1 MTTIRGRLLVLLLTG
16 LTVVL
21 AAGGGAVYWIAQAGL
36 VRQLD
41 TSLETRAHALASLV
55 TQEQQGL
62 VFDPEDL
69 WATPMGETY
78 YEFQTR
84 QGEVLARSPHRPQ
97 MTPQTLPATS
107 PEAWPSLAHPMRD
120 LAEGAFVFTDIQLPD
135 NVNGRAAW
143 HVFRPRVDLATDAED
158 DGEEDLEQIL
168 APSGAGHD
176 TLIIALAVD
185 RRSVDRA
192 LGTLL
197 TALIA
202 VGGVLGLT
210 VGVLVI
216 VGVRWGLGPL
226 DRLGRQIGGVSGETI
241 STRIHGGDAP
251 RELTPVYHELNR
263 MLDRVEGTLQRERTF
278 AAAAAHELRTPL
290 AELRAIAEVAIK
302 WPDTDQADTALHE
315 MLSIGCEMERLVESL
330 LLISQ
335 GHAGSPPNRA
345 TAAPL
350 RAIVL
355 ACIEHASEPIAQKD
369 LHVTIALHDRD
380 VMSAPREAVEI
391 ILRNLIDNAVQYTQA
406 NGSIT
411 VRLDDAADGARA
423 VIVENG
429 PVQLDA
435 LDVPRL
441 FEPFW
446 RGDASHSDR
455 THVGLGLTVVDQIAR
470 ALSLQVRATITGDRR
485 LQIRLS
491 SRD

>member
-1 MTTIRGRLLVLLLTG
+1 MTTIRGRLLALLLTG
-16 LTVVL
+16 LAVVL
-21 AAGGGAVYWIAQAGL
+21 AAGGAAVYWIARAGL

-41 TSLETRAHALASLV
+41 ASLETRAHALASLV

-69 WATPMGETY
+69 WATPLGEAY
-78 YEFQTR
+78 YEFQTAS
-84 QGEVLARSPHRPQ
+84 GEVLARSPHRPQ
-97 MTPQTLPATS
+97 PSPDTS
-107 PEAWPSLAHPMRD
+107 LEAWPSLVHPLRD
-120 LAEGAFVFTDIQLPD
+120 LAEGAFVFSDIHLPD

-143 HVFRPRVDLATDAED
+143 HVFRPRVDTAVDTED
-158 DGEEDLEQIL
+158 DEGEEDLEQIL

-176 TLIIALAVD
+176 TLIIALAID

-202 VGGVLGLT
+202 VGGVLGAT

-241 STRIHGGDAP
+241 STRIQGGDAP

-263 MLDRVEGTLQRERTF
+263 MLDRVEGTLQRERSF

-302 WPDTDQADTALHE
+302 WPDTDQADTALRE

-335 GHAGSPPNRA
+335 GHAASPHRRA
-345 TAAPL
+345 AGAPL

-355 ACIEHASEPIAQKD
+355 ACIEHASEPIAQKN
-369 LHVTIALHDRD
+369 LHVTIALHDPD
-380 VMSAPREAVEI
+380 AMSVPREAVEI

-411 VRLDDAADGARA
+411 VRLDDAADGAHS

-435 LDVPRL
+435 RDVPRL

-446 RGDASHSDR
+446 RGDESHSDR

-470 ALSLQVRATITGDRR
+470 ALGLQVCATITGDRR
-485 LQIRLS
+485 LQIQLS